1 MKLPEAPGEWNSW
14 RPWLAER
21 ADELKTAV
29 AFATRLPLPFPQPA
43 PIGGAIERAALGQA
57 VWALPVAGLLVG
69 LIGGVVYAVALRSGV
84 PAWPAAGLALAAT
97 LLTTGCLH
105 EDGLADAVDGFGG
118 GETREQKLAIMR
130 DARIGAYGV
139 CALALS
145 ILIRGSAL
153 ASFADA
159 GAAIWALL
167 AAHGGARATMALMMF
182 FVPPARS
189 DGLSFEAG
197 RPPAESAAAA
207 AVIGVLILIAGL
219 GFVRAIEAAVL
230 LAILI
235 AAAARFSRQQI
246 GGQTGDVLGALEQA
260 GEIVILLL
268 AVR

>member
-1 MKLPEAPGEWNSW
+1 MKLPEALGEWSNW
-14 RPWLAER
+14 RPWLFER
-21 ADELKTAV
+21 ASELTTAV

-43 PIGGAIERAALGQA
+43 PIGGAIGRAA
-57 VWALPVAGLLVG
+57 WALPVVGLLVG
-69 LIGGVVYAVALRSGV
+69 LIGGAVFALAHGLGV
-84 PAWPAAGLALAAT
+84 PPWPAAGLALAAT
-97 LLTTGCLH
+97 LLATGCLH
-105 EDGLADAVDGFGG
+105 EDGLADTVDGFGG
-118 GETREQKLAIMR
+118 GATREQKLAIMR
-130 DARIGAYGV
+130 EPRIGAYGV

-145 ILIRGSAL
+145 LLIRGAAV
-153 ASFADA
+153 ASFEDTGPAV
-159 GAAIWALL
+159 WALL
-167 AAHGGARATMALMMF
+167 AAHGGGRAAMALMMF
-182 FVPPARS
+182 FVAPARG

-197 RPPAESAAAA
+197 QPPAESAAAA
-207 AVIGVLILIAGL
+207 FVIGLLILIAGL